1 MYNGAYYKDQIG
13 PTCIADE
20 QAIANMLEALKL
32 NNSGEVY
39 LFNSDERTRIAEA
52 ICLHILENA
61 KRVQEKL
68 GNSNDEE
75 LTLEKK

>member
-1 MYNGAYYKDQIG
+1 MYNGAKYADQIG
-13 PTCIADE
+13 EECIADE

-32 NNSGEVY
+32 NNSGDVY
-39 LFNSDERTRIAEA
+39 LFNSDERTAVANA

-68 GNSNDEE
+68 GKNNDEE
-75 LTLEKK
+75 LTLGKK